1 MYNPA
6 LIAHS
11 WLRWIVLVAAFGA
24 TLAAFTD
31 RPVLGENSRADR
43 WSLALMMT
51 VDLQMLLGL
60 LLYLGVS
67 PMMEAIRQNFAA
79 AMHERVA
86 RFWAVEHIS
95 LMFGVVILA
104 HLGRVLARKA
114 VTPETKRRRLLVCFG
129 LATLLMLAGTPWPGM
144 AFRRPLFRF

>member
-1 MYNPA
+1 
-6 LIAHS
+6 
-11 WLRWIVLVAAFGA
+11 
-24 TLAAFTD
+24 
-31 RPVLGENSRADR
+31 
-43 WSLALMMT
+43 MMT

-86 RFWAVEHIS
+86 RFWAVEHVS
-95 LMFGVVILA
+95 LMLGVVVLV

-114 VTPETKRRRLLVCFG
+114 AKAVTKRRRLLVCFG
-129 LATLLMLAGTPWPGM
+129 LATLLMLAGTPWPGT
-144 AFRRPLFRF
+144 AVGRPLFRF